1 MSSFSLHDKITGHE
15 IKEWYLSSLELDTAD
30 GEAAWESFMDHKP
43 VDFKVPKKP
52 RVSKKSS
59 TPAERA
65 DAEYME
71 GKCDARVYKGPS
83 KGGWGCQCSC
93 KKVDGQFLCKR
104 HQTEADAHD
113 GMVKNGFV
121 TGDRPTHHYGDAEST
136 LIPWHDVEVPTKVK
150 AKKTSGEKKVSTRK
164 CSCCGE
170 TGHNKSKCPN
180 KSDSDSAKKNNKK
193 DIAKMKAELAKAE
206 AEAEAEAEAAEPA
219 AEAAEES
226 EEVVGKKKKTKK
238 NKKKKKSKKSI
249 TIAAEEKPSEEV
261 ELDEGEV
268 ELDEDDDKT
277 LAYGGEEIVDDKTVT
292 YGGDVADMDDVKDE
306 EDEEDEG
313 EDIAIEFEGVH
324 YTRNT
329 LSNEVCD
336 EEFDEVGTWNTD
348 TNTIVFNKLG
358 EINHKHERDTEEA
371 KEETEE
377 EETDEE

>member
-1 MSSFSLHDKITGHE
+1 MTSFSLHEKVSGHE
-15 IKEWYLSSLELDTAD
+15 IKAWYLASLVDTAD

-43 VDFKVPKKP
+43 EDFKVPKKP

-71 GKCDARVYKGPS
+71 DKCDARVYKGPS

-93 KKVDGQFLCKR
+93 KKVVGQFLCKR
-104 HQTEADAHD
+104 HQTEADTHD

-121 TGDRPTHHYGDAEST
+121 TGDRPTHHYGDEEST

-180 KSDSDSAKKNNKK
+180 KSDSDSDSAKKNNKK
-193 DIAKMKAELAKAE
+193 DIAKMKTELAKAE
-206 AEAEAEAEAAEPA
+206 AEAAEAEAAEPA

-238 NKKKKKSKKSI
+238 NKKNKKKKS
-249 TIAAEEKPSEEV
+249 TIATEEQQPAE
-261 ELDEGEV
+261 EV

-277 LAYGGEEIVDDKTVT
+277 LAYGGEDIVDDKTVA

-306 EDEEDEG
+306 EDEEDKG
-313 EDIAIEFEGVH
+313 EDIELEFEGVS

-329 LSNEVCD
+329 VSNVVCD
-336 EEFDEVGTWNTD
+336 DDFDEVGTWNTD
-348 TNTIVFNKLG
+348 TNAIVFSKLG

-377 EETDEE
+377 EETEEE